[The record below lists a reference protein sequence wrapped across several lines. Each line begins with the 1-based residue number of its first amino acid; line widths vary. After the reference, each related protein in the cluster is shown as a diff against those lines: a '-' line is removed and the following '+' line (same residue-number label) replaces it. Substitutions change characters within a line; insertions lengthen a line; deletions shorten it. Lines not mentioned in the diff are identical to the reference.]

1 MPPNPERPGPIV
13 IQGRDLRCTVC
24 SHGIFWEQEVQFA
37 TPLTELLDPEAW
49 NRSAQCA
56 VCERCGHVHMFISP
70 ATFKQ
75 TEESPDSQA
84 QPRTA

>member
-1 MPPNPERPGPIV
+1 
-13 IQGRDLRCTVC
+13 
-24 SHGIFWEQEVQFA
+24 
-37 TPLTELLDPEAW
+37 
-49 NRSAQCA
+49 

-75 TEESPDSQA
+75 TEESPDGHV